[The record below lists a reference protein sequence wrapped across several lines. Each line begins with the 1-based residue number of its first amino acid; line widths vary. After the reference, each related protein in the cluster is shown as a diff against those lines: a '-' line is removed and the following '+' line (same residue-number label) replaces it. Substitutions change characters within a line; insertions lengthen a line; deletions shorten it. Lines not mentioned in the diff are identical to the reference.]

1 MSCNCKD
8 VNEKIKPI
16 LEKYRDAKREFLI
29 PMLQDVQD
37 SEGFLSFDSLL
48 AVSKFLNLPLAKVY
62 SVASF
67 YNQFKFQAPGKNHIQ
82 VCRGTACH
90 VKGSLKVLDAVK
102 RTLKIDAGQTT
113 RDGLFSLEVVACV
126 GACSLAPVVCING
139 EYHAGVTP
147 EGVEKILEGYRNE
160 I

>member
-1 MSCNCKD
+1 MICADKHI
-8 VNEKIKPI
+8 KIKPI
-16 LEKYRDAKREFLI
+16 LEKYRDAKRDSLI

-37 SEGFLSFDSLL
+37 AEGFLSFDSLL
-48 AVSKFLNLPLAKVY
+48 AVSRFLNLPLSKVY

-90 VKGSLKVLDAVK
+90 VKGSLKVLDAIK
-102 RTLKIDAGQTT
+102 RTLKIDSGETT
-113 RDGLFSLEVVACV
+113 RDGLFSLEVVSCV
-126 GACSLAPVVCING
+126 GVCSLAPVVCING
-139 EYHAGVTP
+139 EYYAGVTP
-147 EGVEKILEGYRNE
+147 EGVEKILKGYRNE

>member
-1 MSCNCKD
+1 MSYPEKD
-8 VNEKIKPI
+8 IKIRPI
-16 LEKYRDAKREFLI
+16 LEKYREAKRESLI
-29 PMLQDVQD
+29 PLLQDVQEAD
-37 SEGFLSFDSLL
+37 GFLSFDSLL
-48 AVSKFLNLPLAKVY
+48 AVSRFLNLPLSKVY

-90 VKGSLKVLDAVK
+90 VKGSSKVLDAVK
-102 RTLKIDAGQTT
+102 RVLKVDAGQTT

-139 EYHAGVTP
+139 EYFSGVTP
-147 EGVEKILEGYRNE
+147 ESLEKILEGYRK
-160 I
+160 